1 MADGDGAIRAAV
13 SEVFPDALMAM
24 CWFHRKHASK
34 RHMGKYSACS
44 HFTLFALFFVCLRKV
59 EKSIPTHLQ
68 GDIGRPRTIPKLRNR
83 SRNVQRHLGSAGEEV
98 RRRIWLSFWGGEE
111 SHAWFPHP
119 LFQEDVRDF
128 KDAKWLLAGFHPTST
143 SDKQPYGKVRVSYS
157 HYFCNYILIR
167 TILVITSLFA
177 LFCYWKGNNFLF
189 ALFRVNQHFKK
200 SYTEYKR
207 LNIVQSS
214 KKLCDFL
221 KEYDLDYRKEKE
233 PTVGS
238 FWRRRRRTSTNISMC
253 SPRRTWQS
261 RSQSKL
267 NFIFCIRTIL
277 VLIRTLFFWKF
288 PLNRTLF
295 LLLIRTIFAIVAIIW
310 CRKVFNILF
319 LNR

>member
-1 MADGDGAIRAAV
+1 MWSYCGDGWRRWAIRAAV

-24 CWFHRKHASK
+24 CWFHCKHASK

-143 SDKQPYGKVRVSYS
+143 SDKQPSGKVRVSYS

-167 TILVITSLFA
+167 TILVIISLFALFCYWKGNNFLFA

-233 PTVGS
+233 PTVAEKLLKEAETYLNKHQHV
-238 FWRRRRRTSTNISMC
+238 FATKDLTK
-253 SPRRTWQS
+253 
-261 RSQSKL
+261 SKS
-267 NFIFCIRTIL
+267 
-277 VLIRTLFFWKF
+277 K
-288 PLNRTLF
+288 
-295 LLLIRTIFAIVAIIW
+295 
-310 CRKVFNILF
+310 
-319 LNR
+319 